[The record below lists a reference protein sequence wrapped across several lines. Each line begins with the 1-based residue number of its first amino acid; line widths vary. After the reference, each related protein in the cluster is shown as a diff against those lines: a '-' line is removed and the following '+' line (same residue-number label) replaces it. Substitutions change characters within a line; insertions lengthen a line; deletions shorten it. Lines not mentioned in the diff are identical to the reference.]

1 VELKTGES
9 FIYMKVGVHAKE
21 PLQDIIARKRLEIAN
36 AGVAFWGYGGN
47 TCHPLTAVQPF
58 VKDVT
63 QHGTAV
69 RLLMEE
75 IDSHHYAEP
84 VRADSYS
91 VNGIDWVKVP
101 KPINVRGS
109 RYALVLESL
118 DEVDLAISLSDTKVG
133 IGRLTGNQGSSYV
146 KGRVDKACLVFSP
159 VEQKSGEAESISLK
173 LAARLAAPYAVLLK

>member
-63 QHGTAV
+63 Q
-69 RLLMEE
+69 
-75 IDSHHYAEP
+75 EP